1 MIQNLNQSTEDA
13 AYWQA
18 QVDQFQI
25 SGQTKTKFC
34 KQNAVNYH
42 RFLYW
47 YTKLTKKGTQTSHSP
62 DLIPVHIS
70 KPEITAQKE
79 CVANIELKNGVK
91 INIFNEAVLFKMIES
106 IG

>member
-1 MIQNLNQSTEDA
+1 MTQNLNQSTEDT

-18 QVDQFQI
+18 QVDQFQV
-25 SGQTKTKFC
+25 SSQTKTKFC

-47 YTKLTKKGTQTSHSP
+47 YTKLTKKGAQTSRP
-62 DLIPVHIS
+62 VDLIPVRVS
-70 KPEITAQKE
+70 KPETKE
-79 CVANIELKNGVK
+79 SNDYIANVVLDNGVK
-91 INIFNEAVLFKMIES
+91 INIFDEAVLFKIIES

>member
-1 MIQNLNQSTEDA
+1 MIQSLNQSTEDT

-18 QVDQFQI
+18 QVDQFQV

-34 KQNAVNYH
+34 KQNTVSYH

-47 YTKLTKKGTQTSHSP
+47 YTKLTNKGARTSHSA
-62 DLIPVHIS
+62 DLVPVHIT
-70 KPEITAQKE
+70 KPETTAPRD
-79 CVANIELKNGVK
+79 CLANIELENGIK
-91 INIFNEAVLFKMIES
+91 INIFDEAVLFKMIES